1 MAVLVLPILSLLA
14 RATYRNKEK
23 GALGTEVNRPR
34 IGRIRRIYTDQI
46 RANPS
51 DPPNPWSILN
61 WPKFQEP
68 YDGLFQTKES
78 IALHILS
85 DQSASFQSVSS
96 V

>member
-14 RATYRNKEK
+14 RATCRNKEK
-23 GALGTEVNRPR
+23 GALGTEVNR
-34 IGRIRRIYTDQI
+34 
-46 RANPS
+46 
-51 DPPNPWSILN
+51 PWSILN

-68 YDGLFQTKES
+68 YDGLFQTMES